1 MEKFIAWLAATRAS
15 LFITDTPWVI
25 PAVQTVHI
33 LAICVVMSSVLLLN
47 LRLIGAIGGGE
58 PKDVFTRRYLPWVW
72 VALCVL
78 LVSGGTLIVGEPNR
92 DLEDWV
98 FWTKMS
104 LLVTVIVLTLILEQP
119 VLRDAQYW
127 EHGARRPLSRILAVL
142 ALCCWVG
149 IVLCGRWI
157 AYTYGAG

>member
-1 MEKFIAWLAATRAS
+1 MDKIIAWLASTRAS
-15 LFITDTPWVI
+15 AFITDNAWVI
-25 PAVQTVHI
+25 PAVQVVHI

-47 LRLIGAIGGGE
+47 LRLIGVIGGGE

-72 VALCVL
+72 VALCIL
-78 LVSGGTLIVGEPNR
+78 LLSGSTLIVGEPNR

-104 LLVTVIVLTLILEQP
+104 LLLTVIVLTLILEQP
-119 VLRDAQYW
+119 VRRNAQFW
-127 EHGARRPLSRILAVL
+127 DTGFKRPLSRTLAVL
-142 ALCCWVG
+142 AISCWVG

-157 AYTYGAG
+157 AYTYGG